1 MARMPRLHVVSGL
14 VVLLFIA
21 GCGREDPVP
30 PPAPT
35 NPMFVDPALRD
46 FSDNPALLERI
57 LASPHGY
64 LRFVNIQFSS
74 EVCRRAGHLLDGVP
88 LFNLH
93 GDAHIEQY
101 AVTDLGRGLT
111 DFDDS
116 STGPAVIDLLRMGV
130 SLRLASEMRGW
141 QAEAD
146 AVFDSFIAGYR
157 AALEDP
163 EIRVGIPAVA
173 KRLAADFKYDRDDY
187 FEWVDSIVDPVPQDE
202 AERLREALA
211 TYVELILEQQADLD
225 QSFFEIVDLGYLRLG
240 IGSALDR
247 KYLVRVGGASDAP
260 EDDVVLELKQ
270 VRDLGDIECISV
282 GRGTEP
288 LRILI
293 GQSRIAYQPYSLL
306 GYVRF
311 DGLTFWVHA
320 WVDNY
325 AEASV
330 VETFESVAELAETAF
345 DIGVQLGRGHP
356 NEVGAEL
363 DLQVRREL
371 LRLLARDEEQIKEF
385 SRILAAQVIEAWE
398 AFVAANARVAKP

>member
-1 MARMPRLHVVSGL
+1 MSVI
-14 VVLLFIA
+14 LLLLA
-21 GCGREDPVP
+21 GCGRKEEEAPVV
-30 PPAPT
+30 PA
-35 NPMFVDPALRD
+35 NPLFVDPASRD

-64 LRFVNIQFSS
+64 FRFINIPFSS
-74 EVCRRAGHLLDGVP
+74 EVCRRGGHLLDGVP

-93 GDAHIEQY
+93 GDAHLEQY

-116 STGPAVIDLLRMGV
+116 SKGPAVVDLMRLGV
-130 SLRLASEMRGW
+130 SLRVASDMQGW
-141 QAEAD
+141 PEEAD
-146 AVFDSFIAGYR
+146 GIFDQFMSGYR
-157 AALEDP
+157 TGLENP
-163 EIRVGIPAVA
+163 ETEVPVPVVA
-173 KRLAADFKYDRDDY
+173 QRLSADFKYDREKY
-187 FEWVDSIVDPVPQDE
+187 FEWVDSIVDPVPAAE
-202 AERLREALA
+202 ARSLEGALT
-211 TYVELILEQQADLD
+211 TYVDLMLEQHPELQP
-225 QSFFEIVDLGYLRLG
+225 SFFDIEDLGYLRLG

-247 KYLVRVGGASDAP
+247 KYLVRVRAATDDP

-270 VRDLGDIECISV
+270 VRDLQAIDCISV

-311 DGLTFWVHA
+311 DGYTFWVHA

-325 AEASV
+325 AEASIAD
-330 VETFESVAELAETAF
+330 TFQTPAEMAEVAF
-345 DIGVQLGRGHP
+345 DIGVQLGRGHT
-356 NEVGAEL
+356 NQIGADL

-371 LRLLARDEEQIKEF
+371 LRLLDRDKAQIKEI
-385 SRILAAQVIEAWE
+385 SRDLAIQVVAAWE
-398 AFVAANARVAKP
+398 AFRAVQS

>member
-1 MARMPRLHVVSGL
+1 MVEFSRHRFALGLALAL
-14 VVLLFIA
+14 VVA
-21 GCGREDPVP
+21 GCSREDARPSSAPV
-30 PPAPT
+30 
-35 NPMFVDPALRD
+35 NPLQIDTATRD

-64 LRFVNIQFSS
+64 LRFINIPFSS

-116 STGPAVIDLLRMGV
+116 STGPAVVDLVRLGV
-130 SLRLASEMRGW
+130 SLRIASEVRGW
-141 QAEAD
+141 QGEAD
-146 AVFDSFIAGYR
+146 EIFGRFIAGYR
-157 AALEDP
+157 TGVEDP
-163 EIRVGIPAVA
+163 TVEVA
-173 KRLAADFKYDRDDY
+173 EPVVAQRLSADFQYDREKY
-187 FEWVDSIVDPVPQDE
+187 FEWVESIVDPVPTAE
-202 AERLREALA
+202 ADGLAAAL
-211 TYVELILEQQADLD
+211 TDYVDLMIEHHELEPGY
-225 QSFFEIVDLGYLRLG
+225 FEITDLGYLRLG

-247 KYLVRVGGASDAP
+247 KYLVRVRGPTADP
-260 EDDVVLELKQ
+260 QDDIVLELKQ

-311 DGLTFWVHA
+311 DGFTFWVHA

-330 VETFESVAELAETAF
+330 LESFQSAAELAEVAY
-345 DIGVQLGRGHP
+345 DVGVQLGRGHP
-356 NEVGAEL
+356 NEVGADL

-371 LRLLARDEEQIKEF
+371 LRLLDRDEEQIEAV
-385 SRILAAQVIEAWE
+385 SRELAVEVVEEWE
-398 AFVAANARVAKP
+398 AFRAARI

>member
-1 MARMPRLHVVSGL
+1 MGRTDKLGLLLLLGVLGCSGDSPEP
-14 VVLLFIA
+14 
-21 GCGREDPVP
+21 GVP
-30 PPAPT
+30 PT
-35 NPMFVDPALRD
+35 IDENPLFVDPVTQD

-64 LRFVNIQFSS
+64 LRFINIPFSR
-74 EVCRRAGHLLDGVP
+74 EVCRRAGGLLDGVP

-116 STGPAVIDLLRMGV
+116 SKGPAVIDLVRLGV
-130 SLRLASEMRGW
+130 SLRVASEMRGW
-141 QAEAD
+141 QSDAEWI
-146 AVFDSFIAGYR
+146 FDQFIAGYR
-157 AALEDP
+157 AGLEEP
-163 EIRVGIPAVA
+163 ETEVPPTQVSR
-173 KRLAADFKYDRDDY
+173 RLSAGFRYDREKY
-187 FEWVDSIVDPVPQDE
+187 FEWVESIVDPVPADE
-202 AERLREALA
+202 AQRLVEALA
-211 TYVELILEQQADLD
+211 DYVDLMLEQHPELD
-225 QSFFEIVDLGYLRLG
+225 AGFFEVIDLGYLRLG

-247 KYLVRVGGASDAP
+247 KYLVRVRGAT
-260 EDDVVLELKQ
+260 DDPQDDLVLELKQ
-270 VRDLGDIECISV
+270 VRDLSAIECISV
-282 GRGTEP
+282 GRGNEP

-311 DGLTFWVHA
+311 DDFTFWVHA

-330 VETFESVAELAETAF
+330 TESFSSPAELAEVAF
-345 DIGVQLGRGHP
+345 DVGVQLGRGHP
-356 NEVGAEL
+356 NQVGAEL

-371 LRLLARDEEQIKEF
+371 LRLLERDEDEIRAVTRSMAVE
-385 SRILAAQVIEAWE
+385 VVEAWE
-398 AFVAANARVAKP
+398 AFRIASS

>member
-1 MARMPRLHVVSGL
+1 MKEHLLCLSGL
-14 VVLLFIA
+14 AMIAFLLLA
-21 GCGREDPVP
+21 GCGREESDPRVATANP
-30 PPAPT
+30 LFVEPAS
-35 NPMFVDPALRD
+35 RD

-64 LRFVNIQFSS
+64 LRFINIPFSS

-116 STGPAVIDLLRMGV
+116 SKGPAVIDLMRMGA
-130 SLRLASEMRGW
+130 SLRIASEMQGW
-141 QAEAD
+141 PAEAD
-146 AVFDSFIAGYR
+146 AIFDQFIAGYR
-157 AALEDP
+157 VGLEDP
-163 EIRVGIPAVA
+163 TTEVPVPVVA
-173 KRLAADFKYDRDDY
+173 QRLSADFKYDREHY
-187 FEWVDSIVDPVPQDE
+187 FDWVESIVDPVPAAE
-202 AERLREALA
+202 ARSLEEALA
-211 TYVELILEQQADLD
+211 TYVELMLEQHPELEP
-225 QSFFEIVDLGYLRLG
+225 SFFDIEDLGYLRLG

-247 KYLVRVGGASDAP
+247 KYLVRVRAATDDP

-270 VRDLGDIECISV
+270 VRDLQAIDCISV

-311 DGLTFWVHA
+311 DGYTFWVHA

-325 AEASV
+325 AEASIA
-330 VETFESVAELAETAF
+330 ETFQSPAEMAEVAF
-345 DIGVQLGRGHP
+345 DIGVQLGRGHT
-356 NEVGAEL
+356 NQIGAAL

-371 LRLLARDEEQIKEF
+371 LRLLDRDEAQIKEI
-385 SRILAAQVIEAWE
+385 SRDLAVRVVEAWE
-398 AFVAANARVAKP
+398 AFRTLQG

>member
-1 MARMPRLHVVSGL
+1 MVDSRGARRLLILGSFS
-14 VVLLFIA
+14 VLMLA
-21 GCGREDPVP
+21 GCGKPETER
-30 PPAPT
+30 PT
-35 NPMFVDPALRD
+35 AADNPLLVDPATRD

-57 LASPHGY
+57 LDSPHGY
-64 LRFVNIQFSS
+64 LRFINIPFSS
-74 EVCRRAGHLLDGVP
+74 EICRRGGHLLDGVP

-116 STGPAVIDLLRMGV
+116 SKGPAVIDLTRLGV
-130 SLRLASEMRGW
+130 SLRIASEMRGW
-141 QAEAD
+141 QADAD
-146 AVFDSFIAGYR
+146 RIFDRFIAGYR
-157 AALEDP
+157 AGLAEP
-163 EIRVGIPAVA
+163 ETEVPLNEVA
-173 KRLAADFKYDRDDY
+173 KRLSADFQYDRERY
-187 FEWVDSIVDPVPQDE
+187 FEWVESIVDPVPEAE
-202 AERLREALA
+202 AERLSAALA
-211 TYVELILEQQADLD
+211 DYVELMLEQHPDMEPE
-225 QSFFEIVDLGYLRLG
+225 FFEVTEVGYLRLG

-247 KYLVRVGGASDAP
+247 KYLVRVRGATDAP
-260 EDDVVLELKQ
+260 ADDLVLELKQ
-270 VRDLGDIECISV
+270 VRDLQAIDCISV

-330 VETFESVAELAETAF
+330 ADSFASPDELAEVAF
-345 DIGVQLGRGHP
+345 DVGVQLGRGHP
-356 NEVGAEL
+356 NQVGAEL

-371 LRLLARDEEQIKEF
+371 LRLLDRDEEEIRELT
-385 SRILAAQVIEAWE
+385 RVMTVEVIEAWE
-398 AFVAANARVAKP
+398 AFRTASI

>member
-1 MARMPRLHVVSGL
+1 MAANP
-14 VVLLFIA
+14 LLI
-21 GCGREDPVP
+21 
-30 PPAPT
+30 
-35 NPMFVDPALRD
+35 DPAAQD

-57 LASPHGY
+57 LDSPHGY
-64 LRFVNIQFSS
+64 LRFINIPFSS
-74 EVCRRAGHLLDGVP
+74 EVCRQAGHLLDGVP

-101 AVTDLGRGLT
+101 AVSDLGRGLT

-116 STGPAVIDLLRMGV
+116 SKGPAVIDLMRLAV
-130 SLRLASEMRGW
+130 SLRVACEMRGW
-141 QAEAD
+141 EVDAD
-146 AVFDSFIAGYR
+146 RIFEQFIAGYR

-163 EIRVGIPAVA
+163 EAEAPVPAVA
-173 KRLAADFKYDRDDY
+173 QRLSAGFTYDREEY
-187 FEWVDSIVDPVPQDE
+187 FEWVGSIVDPVPPAE
-202 AERLREALA
+202 AQALGEALSS
-211 TYVELILEQQADLD
+211 YVELMLEQHPEMQP
-225 QSFFEIVDLGYLRLG
+225 SYFEIMDLGYLRLG

-247 KYLVRVGGASDAP
+247 KYLVRVRGATDDP

-270 VRDLGDIECISV
+270 VRDLQAIECISV

-311 DGLTFWVHA
+311 DGFTFWVHA

-325 AEASV
+325 AEASI
-330 VETFESVAELAETAF
+330 TESFQSPAEMAEAAY

-356 NEVGAEL
+356 NQVGAAL

-371 LRLLARDEEQIKEF
+371 LRLLDRDEEKIQEI
-385 SRILAAQVIEAWE
+385 SRDLAVQVFEAWE
-398 AFVAANARVAKP
+398 SFRASLS

>member
-1 MARMPRLHVVSGL
+1 MEGL
-14 VVLLFIA
+14 SRHGALLA
-21 GCGREDPVP
+21 LALWGLLTACGGEEEVQP
-30 PPAPT
+30 PDSA
-35 NPMFVDPALRD
+35 NPLFVDPATRD

-57 LASPHGY
+57 LSSPHGY
-64 LRFVNIQFSS
+64 LRFINIPFSS

-116 STGPAVIDLLRMGV
+116 SKGPAVIDLLRMGV
-130 SLRLASEMRGW
+130 SLRVASEMRGW
-141 QAEAD
+141 QED
-146 AVFDSFIAGYR
+146 GDVIFDRFIAGYR
-157 AALEDP
+157 AGLERP
-163 EIRVGIPAVA
+163 ETEGDAPAVA
-173 KRLAADFKYDRDDY
+173 RRLAADFKYDREEY
-187 FEWVDSIVDPVPQDE
+187 FEWVESIVDPVPADE
-202 AERLREALA
+202 VTRLREALGM
-211 TYVELILEQQADLD
+211 YIELMLEQHADLEP
-225 QSFFEIVDLGYLRLG
+225 SYFEIEDVGYLRLG

-247 KYLVRVGGASDAP
+247 KYLVRVRGATDDP
-260 EDDVVLELKQ
+260 EDDLVLELKQ
-270 VRDLGDIECISV
+270 VRDLQAIDCISV

-293 GQSRIAYQPYSLL
+293 GQSRIAYQPYNLL

-311 DGLTFWVHA
+311 DDFTFWVHA

-325 AEASV
+325 AEASIM
-330 VETFESVAELAETAF
+330 ETFLSPEELAEAAF

-356 NEVGAEL
+356 NQVGAEL

-371 LRLLARDEEQIKEF
+371 LRLLNRDEDEIREI
-385 SRILAAQVIEAWE
+385 RHDLAVQVIEAWE
-398 AFVAANARVAKP
+398 AFRARQG